1 MCAFLL
7 MHVILIWEISGGL
20 LFFLFFFCNYCS
32 LNVKSSQCLFSE
44 TGLLLIHTSSVHR
57 VPVLFHISLL
67 ILKVNAS
74 HIHFCAPKVCVVVQS
89 IAAYY

>member
-7 MHVILIWEISGGL
+7 MHVILIWEIPGGL
-20 LFFLFFFCNYCS
+20 LFFVFFCNYCS

-44 TGLLLIHTSSVHR
+44 MGLLLIHTSSVHR

-67 ILKVNAS
+67 IIESKYITYSL
-74 HIHFCAPKVCVVVQS
+74 CAPRFFVVVQS